1 MKFHPTSALIAE
13 SVTGQKAS
21 LWHGQ
26 EKARFAL
33 LHSVCTKTRE
43 VDVADVNP

>member
-1 MKFHPTSALIAE
+1 MKFRPTSALIAE
-13 SVTGQKAS
+13 SVTGQKAL

-26 EKARFAL
+26 EKVRIAL
-33 LHSVCTKTRE
+33 LHSVCMKRRV